1 MTLSTTGMASKN
13 MNAFRLIFTYL
24 VPPRHPGFTGLGANG
39 KSLEDFPEHSSLS
52 CPLLQVTIILPA
64 QLDYH

>member
-13 MNAFRLIFTYL
+13 MNAFHLIFTYL
-24 VPPRHPGFTGLGANG
+24 VPPHHPGLTGLSANG
-39 KSLEDFPEHSSLS
+39 KSLEDFSEHSSLS